1 MIAENPSETTDQERR
16 DQPAEADE
24 PAELTPA
31 APPGEP
37 GETTRER
44 PPQPAAD
51 SPPVRPRPQA
61 KNVTAAVEAV
71 LFATDTPLTAA
82 KIAQVAGAGQSAVN
96 KAIAA
101 LNERY
106 DEMGA
111 AFHIKA
117 IAGGYRM
124 QTRSE
129 HDDVVSRLHEDRRD
143 HRLSQASMETLA
155 IMAYRQPILR
165 ADIEAI
171 RGVSCGEV
179 LRNLMDKQL
188 AKIVGRA
195 NVLGRPMLY
204 GTTRK
209 FLEVFGLA
217 GLEDLPNVEELKGGA
232 PQTTHAAVE
241 EPAEDENG
249 EVASEGNEARDA
261 GESDDA

>member
-1 MIAENPSETTDQERR
+1 MIAEDPSDTTDQERR

-37 GETTRER
+37 GETARER
-44 PPQPAAD
+44 PPRPAAD
-51 SPPVRPRPQA
+51 SAPPRQRPQA

-106 DEMGA
+106 DKIGA

-124 QTRSE
+124 QTRPE
-129 HDDVVSRLHEDRRD
+129 HDEVVSRLHADRRD
-143 HRLSQASMETLA
+143 HRLTQASMETLA
-155 IMAYRQPILR
+155 IIAYRQPILR

-195 NVLGRPMLY
+195 SVLGRPMLY

-217 GLEDLPNVEELKGGA
+217 GLEDLPNVEELKAGA
-232 PQTTHAAVE
+232 PQTTPAAMD
-241 EPAEDENG
+241 EPPDDDQREDSSDEGENG
-249 EVASEGNEARDA
+249 
-261 GESDDA
+261 DDD

>member
-1 MIAENPSETTDQERR
+1 MIAENPSETTDEQRR

-31 APPGEP
+31 ALPGEPGEP

-44 PPQPAAD
+44 PQQPAAD
-51 SPPVRPRPQA
+51 SPPPRPGTQV

-82 KIAQVAGAGQSAVN
+82 KIAQVVGVGQSAVN

-124 QTRSE
+124 QTRPE
-129 HDDVVSRLHEDRRD
+129 HDEVVSRLHADRRD
-143 HRLSQASMETLA
+143 HKLSQASMETLA
-155 IMAYRQPILR
+155 IIAYRQPILR

-217 GLEDLPNVEELKGGA
+217 GLEDLPNVEELKAGA
-232 PQTTHAAVE
+232 PQHAPAAMDEPPDE
-241 EPAEDENG
+241 EHGED
-249 EVASEGNEARDA
+249 SS
-261 GESDDA
+261 ESDPEQSDDK